1 VSKVNRISVRVS
13 GSGLGLELV
22 LQSKVISCNS
32 DVTVTCFNSLISY
45 ALTPTAAD
53 RLIRRCI
60 NS

>member
-1 VSKVNRISVRVS
+1 MSKVNRISVRVS

-22 LQSKVISCNS
+22 LQSKVSCNS

-45 ALTPTAAD
+45 ALTPIAAD